1 MKRVALLVDW
11 ENFRKEINY
20 LQQKDPYYKQFDY
33 NDPDKI
39 YDLFLSCFSPY
50 EEIFKIFFYTAKP
63 LKPQEIE
70 ETFAK
75 RPGCNA
81 KKYLQIYKKEQQ
93 KIDRI
98 IEVSENMLEEL
109 VKKDYI
115 SLRLGEL
122 QVLGQMPDGNPVIA
136 QKKVDMLIGLDIAH
150 LAFNKQVEQIKVLC
164 KDKDISP
171 ALKVARI
178 SGIITTLIDIG
189 GFHISKDLYKHL
201 DKVEKVQIL

>member
-11 ENFRKEINY
+11 ENVRKEISY
-20 LQQKDPYYKQFDY
+20 MQQRDSYYKRFDY
-33 NDPDKI
+33 NDPQQV
-39 YDLFLSCFSPY
+39 YELFLKCFSPY

-63 LKPQEIE
+63 LKPSEIE

-75 RPGCNA
+75 RPGCDA
-81 KKYLQIYKKEQQ
+81 KKYRHIYKKEQH

-98 IEVSENMLEEL
+98 IEVSERMLEEL
-109 VKKDYI
+109 LKKDFV

-150 LAFNKQVEQIKVLC
+150 LAFNKQVEQIKLLC

-178 SGIITTLIDIG
+178 SGIITTLVDIG

-201 DKVEKVQIL
+201 DKVEKVDIL